1 MLAYYIV
8 KYFQSA
14 LVHMQMCLL
23 FLILILIFYLVNQ
36 QFLSLKNFVLFIHLI
51 HSVFFL
57 SDPKFTEMQHD
68 FMEKY
73 YRYFDEC
80 EENKLE
86 YMDIFKTYVSSFLSS
101 KINLDFFLCE
111 LIIQCKIFILQLK
124 TLKLNFYCTLYLKI
138 NL

>member
-1 MLAYYIV
+1 
-8 KYFQSA
+8 
-14 LVHMQMCLL
+14 
-23 FLILILIFYLVNQ
+23 
-36 QFLSLKNFVLFIHLI
+36 
-51 HSVFFL
+51 
-57 SDPKFTEMQHD
+57 MQHD

-101 KINLDFFLCE
+101 KIILDLFLCE